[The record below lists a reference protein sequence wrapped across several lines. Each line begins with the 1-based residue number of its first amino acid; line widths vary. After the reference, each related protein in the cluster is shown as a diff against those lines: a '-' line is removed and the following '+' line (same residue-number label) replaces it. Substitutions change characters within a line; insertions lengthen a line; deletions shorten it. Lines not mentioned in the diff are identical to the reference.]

1 MKKQNKQL
9 TPEQQ
14 KQFHLKLQEEM
25 KKKLTKGKTKGTK
38 FVSKAFDYINIW

>member
-9 TPEQQ
+9 TPEEQ

-25 KKKLTKGKTKGTK
+25 RKKLTQEKTKGVK
-38 FVSKAFDYINIW
+38 FPSKAFDYINIW